1 MSIERCAYC
10 GKERPSEEMK
20 SAKIIFR
27 DRHPG
32 GKAFVNSKVNRYCAD
47 GPCAGNDQ
55 MAHEG

>member
-1 MSIERCAYC
+1 MALIKCAYC
-10 GKERPSEEMK
+10 GKERPEEEMK
-20 SAKIIFR
+20 PSKIIFQ

-32 GKAFVNSKVNRYCAD
+32 GKAFVNSKTLLYCGD